1 MKNKQ
6 DKIEIIYDGSCPLC
20 QAGVKNFCSN
30 DSEGRIIKINKR
42 VERDHKTALEAEDAK
57 LNVDE
62 GFIVK
67 YQDKFYQGRQAAQL
81 ISELNIGKG
90 LIRFMG
96 KAMFRNKTIG
106 KFFYPILLGT
116 RNILIKIKG
125 IGPIDS
131 QKR

>member
-62 GFIVK
+62 GFIC
-67 YQDKFYQGRQAAQL
+67 QISGQILSRSPSSSTDKRT
-81 ISELNIGKG
+81 KHW
-90 LIRFMG
+90 
-96 KAMFRNKTIG
+96 
-106 KFFYPILLGT
+106 
-116 RNILIKIKG
+116 
-125 IGPIDS
+125 
-131 QKR
+131 